1 MDSQRSY
8 QARVGAGGYAN
19 CSHTSR
25 RYHKTGGQV
34 QIGSPLHI
42 PPIAN
47 PRFTGILQPS
57 LGPETSCCVI
67 YDLFSAGDVSLADLA
82 NAVLL
87 TCLAVG
93 AD

>member
-1 MDSQRSY
+1 M
-8 QARVGAGGYAN
+8 
-19 CSHTSR
+19 
-25 RYHKTGGQV
+25 

-47 PRFTGILQPS
+47 PRFTGILQPA

-67 YDLFSAGDVSLADLA
+67 NDLFSAGDIFLADLA
-82 NAVLL
+82 NTVLL
-87 TCLAVG
+87 ACLAVG